1 MTPSELAVGAVFGI
15 AFFLAAII
23 VLGALALVAIAAY
36 VFGGLVFLIP
46 LAVAMAAC
54 LWLGVRYE
62 RSLS

>member
-1 MTPSELAVGAVFGI
+1 MTPSQLVFAAVYGI
-15 AFFLAAII
+15 VFFLSALL
-23 VLGALALVAIAAY
+23 VLGAVVLVATAAY

-54 LWLGVRYE
+54 LWLGVSYE